1 MKTGGSLL
9 LRLFY
14 PFRYRHQTVVT
25 KETGTIRTTS
35 SSLYKAG
42 KELVVSISVEIT
54 RDLSSNESLVLVPV
68 VTDSLENRLEL
79 PSIYINSRKQQII
92 FMTRNGQKGER
103 CPFATTQ
110 KTEAGKAYIICNP
123 FLSRSG

>member
-1 MKTGGSLL
+1 MKTGGFFIITIILSLSIQA
-9 LRLFY
+9 
-14 PFRYRHQTVVT
+14 QTVVT

-79 PSIYINSRKQQII
+79 PSIYISA
-92 FMTRNGQKGER
+92 
-103 CPFATTQ
+103 P
-110 KTEAGKAYIICNP
+110 
-123 FLSRSG
+123 RSWRWILARDT